1 MINNVQIEPIEALLL
16 PKNCHFA
23 DDARAVINCW
33 DDANVLACP
42 GSGKTTVLLAKLKI
56 LADRMPLAGG
66 RGICIL
72 SHTNVAVDEIK
83 KRLKGDSEKI
93 LSYPNFAGTIQ
104 SFVDTFVVF
113 PFWRSFVKVSLRVVS
128 SSEYA
133 YRSWQ
138 LMQNGYQYSSLK
150 GFVSRHCGVNTANE
164 TPIKVIE
171 KLSLD
176 NDGSLLISGK
186 KQAGADSKS
195 AQQLKSLNTYLHKNE
210 GLMTYENAF
219 RCASNILKKQGDSFR
234 TLVSKRFKYV
244 FIDEYQDCSN
254 LQCSVLK
261 DLFGGTDAVV
271 QRIGDMDQ
279 AIYNSIYDSTNSSWD
294 VSRDCLEISETNRF
308 GNEIA
313 SVLSS
318 LRTGHKTIVSARG
331 FFRIKPVLF
340 VYSSGAETKVVD
352 AFVEEIRQ
360 TKLAKDGVYKAIG
373 MLRKGSGMT
382 ITRYWNHFD
391 KDAVVRSKDGLDFYL
406 QEIVRHLHDGRLYKA
421 EKAVVDFIVCFSRCC
436 NIRTTNNR
444 MYTKTTMCRK
454 IEERCD
460 KRFRECMLNL
470 AMSFSSWTTSVEA
483 QLLTLLHGICNEIFD
498 RKWTEDEFANVIS
511 DRKDFESQRV
521 ALDKH
526 YDDGITV
533 KLDTVHGVK
542 GETHDATLYLETE
555 HVRSSDLR
563 RIMPLFECGKLK
575 DNAPIYEKSRR
586 CAYVGLSRPR
596 YLLCVAMQERTYE
609 GHAATFEKDWRVVH
623 VK

>member
-391 KDAVVRSKDGLDFYL
+391 KDAVAAVDKNFVALLGVGAAAVFHDLHNGVFVKAAEFVVVGHHGVEFVLKEGDVVVGANNFEHFAPYNEFHFREEQPYKVEHFVVGAPEVSIVDIFQRDDFFFTFVVH
-406 QEIVRHLHDGRLYKA
+406 QEVIKEL
-421 EKAVVDFIVCFSRCC
+421 
-436 NIRTTNNR
+436 
-444 MYTKTTMCRK
+444 
-454 IEERCD
+454 ERCLMNIGVEKD
-460 KRFRECMLNL
+460 YR
-470 AMSFSSWTTSVEA
+470 MSFM
-483 QLLTLLHGICNEIFD
+483 
-498 RKWTEDEFANVIS
+498 
-511 DRKDFESQRV
+511 
-521 ALDKH
+521 
-526 YDDGITV
+526 V
-533 KLDTVHGVK
+533 KTPCLPARNSAAMRAPK
-542 GETHDATLYLETE
+542 A
-555 HVRSSDLR
+555 RPLR
-563 RIMPLFECGKLK
+563 L
-575 DNAPIYEKSRR
+575 
-586 CAYVGLSRPR
+586 
-596 YLLCVAMQERTYE
+596 
-609 GHAATFEKDWRVVH
+609 
-623 VK
+623 